1 MSNLCPLAL
10 RSLHFS
16 EEVKLE
22 AEYSVSETNLMRSA
36 VQTQRREWLPTF
48 NLGRKAVSC
57 WRIAEDDVSQWGFEG

>member
-22 AEYSVSETNLMRSA
+22 AEYSVSETNLIRSA

-48 NLGRKAVSC
+48 N
-57 WRIAEDDVSQWGFEG
+57 WGGKQ